1 MHTGSLEGCATHL
14 PQMGSVC
21 KDSVKGRM
29 APSCLWTLVDSF
41 KVFLRIRSA
50 AVQNN
55 VSNPLAQKDLSTWRE
70 ARTGM

>member
-29 APSCLWTLVDSF
+29 APQMPMDIS
-41 KVFLRIRSA
+41 
-50 AVQNN
+50 Q
-55 VSNPLAQKDLSTWRE
+55 
-70 ARTGM
+70 